1 MRLAL
6 MLLVT
11 LVAANA
17 AAHTQSPGKVEPSG
31 YTFKEVNPVNFTLVN
46 RNNYVVSYDV
56 VVGDWDETTKT
67 SINEKTL
74 GTIESLK
81 YNESIKFDVDIRV
94 APSSTRKATVCTVMN
109 DSDAAYR
116 SKVCSL
122 VVLKRR

>member
-6 MLLVT
+6 MLLAT
-11 LVAANA
+11 LAATNA
-17 AAHTQSPGKVEPSG
+17 VAHTQSPGKVEPSG
-31 YTFKEVNPVNFTLVN
+31 YTFKEVNPVNFTIVN
-46 RNNYVVSYDV
+46 RNKYVVSYDV
-56 VVGDWDETTKT
+56 VVGDWDAEAKK

-94 APSSTRKATVCTVMN
+94 APNSTRNATVCTVMN
-109 DSDAAYR
+109 DPDAAYR